1 MSQWESKDLDTIVR
15 QGDRQ
20 HLITLGHKGWPSN
33 DRNTQLDIDEI
44 PKEMDLALC
53 DERVRAHL
61 DLTDDAVFGF
71 AKDLPELLTKA
82 VEKHPKKSF
91 VLRILD
97 KCRAILHDNQEGL
110 FGVFDP
116 HACDAKGLPSADGVA
131 CLHLF
136 TSLDALSAHLR
147 IIAATAPLDHQID
160 IHPVSMKI
168 NRTFA
173 YL

>member
-1 MSQWESKDLDTIVR
+1 MKGMSEWESKDLDTIVIE
-15 QGDRQ
+15 GDLQ
-20 HLITLGHKGWPSN
+20 HLLRLIHFEWPSN
-33 DRNTQLDIDEI
+33 DRNPQLDIDEI
-44 PKEMDLALC
+44 PKEMDLTLW
-53 DERVRAHL
+53 DKEIRVRL
-61 DLTDDAVFGF
+61 DLTDDAIFGL
-71 AKDLPELLTKA
+71 AKDLPELLEKA
-82 VEKHPKKSF
+82 VEEHPKKSF

-147 IIAATAPLDHQID
+147 IIAATAPPDHQID
-160 IHPVSMKI
+160 IHPVSVT
-168 NRTFA
+168 RQ
-173 YL
+173 LS